1 MSREIEK
8 AKLLGRWR
16 IVEWVQRYDDGRR
29 IYPLGRDP
37 HGFIQYDAE
46 RMFCFLSAGE
56 RPKLSGSQWAV
67 PESERA
73 AAYSSCLS
81 YSGRWEIQGEDILHH
96 VDLSLNPNWVGTVQR
111 RGARFLDERRIAL
124 TARLE
129 ADTPEAR
136 TAELIWE
143 R

>member
-1 MSREIEK
+1 MSRQIDK

-16 IVEWVQRYDDGRR
+16 IVEWVQRYDDGRTVH
-29 IYPLGRDP
+29 PLGRAP
-37 HGFIQYDAE
+37 RGFIQYDSD
-46 RMFCFLSAGE
+46 RMFCFICSGE
-56 RPKLSGSQWAV
+56 RPKLSGSQWNV
-67 PESERA
+67 PQGERA
-73 AAYSSCLS
+73 AAYGSCLS
-81 YSGRWEIQGEDILHH
+81 YSGTWEVSGEEVLHH

-111 RGARFLDERRIAL
+111 RGARFLDDGRIAL

-129 ADTPEAR
+129 SDTPEAR